1 MMESMDDTRDGTR
14 PGRNSM
20 FAAGLLLCFLAA
32 LVFANSFKNDF
43 VGYDDQNLIVNN
55 PAIRSLS
62 PDNVAQMFV
71 PKLRGNYQPIRTL
84 SYAIDYAIWGAR
96 PLGFHLT
103 NIVLHALTVVC
114 VWLLLRGLLS
124 EPVALL
130 AAMLFA
136 VHPIHVE
143 SVTWMSARKD
153 LLSLAFFLL
162 AILWY
167 EKSESSGKVVPYV
180 GSIIATALALLSKLT
195 AVSLPFC
202 ILLLEFC
209 RHGRPGAAEL
219 GRKLVRLL
227 PHFLL
232 VCLVVGLN
240 FLRVGT
246 MPTHGDALVGLE
258 QAGHPF
264 VRDVWLSMPMVVCRY
279 IGLLLVPCRLSTHYD
294 VTRLTDLA
302 DARVLVPS
310 AFLAAVVLIGVV
322 AFFRGRMALAFCI
335 GWFVITFLPTSN
347 LVPTAAMMTDRYMH
361 IPSIGFAALLAMALT
376 YPIKKMS
383 GATNPT
389 VRLLA
394 LAPALIVMLLFS
406 VLTVRRNTD
415 WRDTT
420 SLFSRT
426 LLVNPRSVDAR
437 LAIGAMYDRAGDY
450 NAAIEMYRS
459 ALDIVP
465 GHYRVLYD
473 LGVSYMKKGWLHQA
487 IEALEESRAANPDFL
502 ATHFNLALSYHEQ
515 GRYDDAIAEHRE
527 VLRINPR
534 YAASHGDLGRIYIE
548 MGEPELALKEL
559 NRALTIQ
566 PDLAPALIDRAGL
579 LIREGRYE
587 DAEQDIRKLASLGV
601 DTSELREKL
610 VTARKAKQESP
621 SD

>member
-1 MMESMDDTRDGTR
+1 MESMDHKRGGKKV
-14 PGRNSM
+14 GRNSALM
-20 FAAGLLLCFLAA
+20 AGLLLCLLAA
-32 LVFANSFKNDF
+32 IVFANSFKNDF

-62 PDNVAQMFV
+62 PDNVARMFV

-84 SYAIDYAIWGAR
+84 SYAVDYAVWGAR
-96 PLGFHLT
+96 PFGFHLT
-103 NIVLHALTVVC
+103 NLILHLVTVVC

-124 EPVALL
+124 EPAALL

-167 EKSESSGKVVPYV
+167 EKSESSGKTIPYV
-180 GSIIATALALLSKLT
+180 GSIIAAGLALLSKLT
-195 AVSLPFC
+195 AISLPFC
-202 ILLLEFC
+202 ILLLEIC
-209 RHGRPGAAEL
+209 RYGRPSATEL

-232 VCLVVGLN
+232 ICLVVGLN
-240 FLRVGT
+240 FIRVET

-258 QAGHPF
+258 QAARPV
-264 VRDVWLSMPMVVCRY
+264 VRDVWLSMPLVVCRY
-279 IGLLLVPCRLSTHYD
+279 IGLLLVPWRLSTHYD
-294 VTRLTDLA
+294 VARLSHIA

-310 AFLAAVVLIGVV
+310 AFLAAAVLIGVV
-322 AFFRGRMALAFCI
+322 GFFRGRRTLAFCI

-361 IPSIGFAALLAMALT
+361 IPSIGFAALLAMILT

-383 GATNPT
+383 GAGKPA

-394 LAPALIVMLLFS
+394 LAPTVIVVLLFS

-415 WRDTT
+415 WRDTS

-437 LAIGAMYDRAGDY
+437 LAIGAMYDREGDY

-465 GHYRVLYD
+465 GHYRVLHN
-473 LGVSYMKKGWLHQA
+473 LGLTYMKKGWLRQA
-487 IEALEESRAANPDFL
+487 TDALEKSRAANPDFL

-515 GRYDDAIAEHRE
+515 GRYDEAIAEHRE

-548 MGEPELALKEL
+548 MGEPGLALKEL
-559 NRALTIQ
+559 NRALSIQ

-579 LIREGRYE
+579 LIRQGRYE
-587 DAEQDIRKLASLGV
+587 DAERDIRRLGSLGA
-601 DTSELREKL
+601 DTGELREKL
-610 VTARKAKQESP
+610 HAAREARQGRSF
-621 SD
+621 D